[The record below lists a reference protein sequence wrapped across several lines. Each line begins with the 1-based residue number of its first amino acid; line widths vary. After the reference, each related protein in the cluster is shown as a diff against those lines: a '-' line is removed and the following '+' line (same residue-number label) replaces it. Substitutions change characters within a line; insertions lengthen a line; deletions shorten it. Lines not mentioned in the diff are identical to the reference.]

1 MIVYERLASIE
12 KILEEAKKLPFS
24 SKVMIDADEMG
35 LLLKEIKVRLKN
47 GYVIKNWFK
56 MDRFSIQNIQR
67 LDSLES
73 ELDFEKASSLFLKLR
88 VLEKEDESYKP
99 IRNHLRNLIKDYEEK
114 NIINIS
120 HYIGI
125 NSDLAETLVQAEND
139 FYEKRKK
146 RIKAKLKEAGL
157 TQNDLAKILGH
168 RKSYMSE
175 LINGLRPFSKEDLI
189 VINRLFKIKLED
201 LIPTFIKQDRAS
213 HIKKTLESLS
223 HSKIKL
229 TKSDFDLQMV

>member
-1 MIVYERLASIE
+1 
-12 KILEEAKKLPFS
+12 
-24 SKVMIDADEMG
+24 
-35 LLLKEIKVRLKN
+35 
-47 GYVIKNWFK
+47 

-67 LDSLES
+67 LDILES

-88 VLEKEDESYKP
+88 VLEKEDESYRP
-99 IRNHLRNLIKDYEEK
+99 IREHLRKLIKDYEEK
-114 NIINIS
+114 NWADGNLIS
-120 HYIGI
+120 DNQIKD
-125 NSDLAETLVQAEND
+125 NDLAEALVQAEND
-139 FYEKRKK
+139 FYQKRKEL
-146 RIKAKLKEAGL
+146 IKINLKKAGL

-168 RKSYMSE
+168 RKGYMSE

-201 LIPTFIKQDRAS
+201 LIPTFIKLDRAS
-213 HIKKTLESLS
+213 HIKKTLDSLS